1 MIRYTKK
8 YPLMIWLIHVGIIL
22 FFFGCKKPTIIPS
35 AEEVPKEQILEFLLE
50 GNERF
55 AADEPLHPDQTLE
68 RLRDLNRGQHPV
80 AAIVSCSDSRVPPEL
95 IFDQGLGDLFV
106 IRNAGNI
113 VSDYEIGSVEYAVE
127 VLGVPL
133 VIVMG
138 HTNCGA
144 IAAFVDHDH
153 DHAHV
158 YPEHIQKI
166 IDYINAEEEE
176 KALPRNIPNFFE
188 KAIEANILH
197 GVHGLKKNIP
207 HADSLMANNKLRI
220 IGALY
225 DMETGKVRIIEDE
238 EIKK

>member
-8 YPLMIWLIHVGIIL
+8 YSQMIWLIPMGILIFL
-22 FFFGCKKPTIIPS
+22 FGYKKAPIVPS
-35 AEEVPKEQILEFLLE
+35 AEEVPQEQVLEFLMN

-68 RLRDLNRGQHPV
+68 RLRTLNKGQHPI

-95 IFDQGLGDLFV
+95 IFDQGLGDIFV

-113 VSDYEIGSVEYAVE
+113 VSDYEIGSVEYAVG

-144 IAAFVDHDH
+144 INAFVHHDH
-153 DHAHV
+153 DHSHI

-166 IDYINAEEEE
+166 IDFISAEEEE
-176 KALPRNIPNFFE
+176 KSLPRNTPNFFE
-188 KAIEANILH
+188 KAIEANVLH
-197 GVHGLKKNIP
+197 GVHELKKSIP
-207 HADSLMANNKLRI
+207 QADSLLAYKKLRI
-220 IGALY
+220 IGAIY
-225 DMETGKVRIIEDE
+225 DMETGKVRILEDNE
-238 EIKK
+238 SKK